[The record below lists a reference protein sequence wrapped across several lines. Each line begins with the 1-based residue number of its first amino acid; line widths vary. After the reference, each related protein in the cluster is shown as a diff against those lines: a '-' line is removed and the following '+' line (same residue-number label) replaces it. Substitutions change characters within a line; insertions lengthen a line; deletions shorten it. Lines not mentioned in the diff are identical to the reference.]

1 MQLLPMLIDVLVL
14 YITYCDCDH
23 RPWSGLLHVRPILG
37 KCTVKEAGL
46 SRKYSSDFPYN

>member
-14 YITYCDCDH
+14 YIKYCDCDH
-23 RPWSGLLHVRPILG
+23 SPWSGLLHVRPILV

>member
-14 YITYCDCDH
+14 YITYCDCNH

-37 KCTVKEAGL
+37 KCTVLKGGWVIKKIFI
-46 SRKYSSDFPYN
+46 RFPL